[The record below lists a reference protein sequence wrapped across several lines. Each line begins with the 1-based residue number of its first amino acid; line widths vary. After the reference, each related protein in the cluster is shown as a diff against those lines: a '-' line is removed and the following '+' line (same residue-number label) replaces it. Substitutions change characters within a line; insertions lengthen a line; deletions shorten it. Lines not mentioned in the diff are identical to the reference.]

1 MVDNFY
7 KGNFYIGIVHHKK
20 RVLKSQYD
28 EKIVLYT
35 NNDIDYIDL
44 INNVVYSTDC
54 SEKDYVVKESL
65 ILTDISEHRIDYIY
79 LLNQY
84 DSKAKTRKKVGNY
97 V

>member
-35 NNDIDYIDL
+35 NDDINYVDL
-44 INNVVYSTDC
+44 INNVVYSTD
-54 SEKDYVVKESL
+54 SYEKDYVVKASL
-65 ILTDISEHRIDYIY
+65 IPTDISEHRIDYIY
-79 LLNQY
+79 LLKQY
-84 DSKAKTRKKVGNY
+84 DFKTKTRKKVGNY
-97 V
+97 I